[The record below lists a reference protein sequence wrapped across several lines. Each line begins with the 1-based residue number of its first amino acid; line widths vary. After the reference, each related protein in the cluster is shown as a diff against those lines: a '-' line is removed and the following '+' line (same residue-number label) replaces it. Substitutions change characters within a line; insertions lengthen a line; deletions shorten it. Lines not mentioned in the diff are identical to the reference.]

1 MASIN
6 RGDNTGAFG
15 KEFLRI
21 YINNPNNLYIQK
33 AVFQINGCLEK
44 EYFEPKFPLK
54 VNFTGEETELLHQVN
69 ECRLALWDEYGRRRT
84 ADGKFTF
91 FVKENRI
98 KQPDAPVEN
107 MPTDEDVN
115 VPSITFDLDE
125 AEFAAQF
132 VVDATPT
139 KMSEL
144 QQDIY
149 LFTPDKIVDGENI
162 HTYMDGDKLVINA
175 LLDPHVQWADITGK
189 PTINGM
195 PLEGNVEIHLEQEIP
210 NADWKA
216 TSGPAAILNKPNFA
230 DVAYTGRYSTLL
242 DKPQIPTKTSDLQ
255 NDDEFITN
263 RVSTLVNYYN
273 KEQVDKKV
281 DFTNDFTEINN
292 KITANKQETDE
303 KIVEL
308 QYDINSKVTQTQLNE
323 QLADKVNTAQLQD
336 AVDGKLDRR
345 ELGNGR
351 LNITINNV
359 SAGSFAANQTTNSA
373 INIDIPTKLSELF
386 NDTNFVTQEQISFD
400 NLVTRDEL
408 NTQLEFKADETD
420 IGHGIATFNVNGEKV
435 GTFSANAQGNKNI
448 DIHVPTNV
456 SDLINDS
463 GFIDNTQ
470 LDSIHTDISNLQ
482 ADINILGPNIQD
494 LQSQVD
500 LKVDKQPGMTLM
512 STTEVERLSQLHD
525 YDDTE
530 IRQGLEDVQNKII
543 TLDDEIATKQSIEA
557 GKGLS
562 TNDFTDY
569 YKQKLDN
576 SQADLSGM
584 QTQID
589 ETNNKIIELNDKTTA
604 IDTEV
609 EELNVGLQDEI
620 ATRQEKYNYLQQQI
634 EGMTAKAT
642 VVDIV
647 QSTEDLDTYD
657 TSVLREKDVICVLKD
672 DTKNN
677 TTTYYRW
684 NGSLFTFIGSEGEY
698 YTKSEANELFV
709 EETRKING
717 YTLNEDIT
725 LSASDVRALPEDT
738 VIGNGT
744 LTIQVNG
751 QQLGTFTSNQE
762 TNRAIDIPVP
772 TTISQ
777 LENDI
782 QFVDQDKLD
791 SELITI
797 NDSLDAMEESLDLA
811 NTRLD
816 TLQGVITG
824 DVSGLAEVAFTNN
837 YNSLDGLPTIPTAVS
852 QLENDVG
859 YVFTMGNEKQ
869 LDVILTPYA
878 LKSDIPVKVSEVE
891 NDRGYVTNNA
901 IGRGILTI
909 QLQNKQLG
917 TWMANEKDD
926 YTITIPLDNQLST
939 TSENP
944 VQNNIIT
951 NEMNQKAYD
960 NTVVHLAGQETIT
973 GGKIFTGIVDLQ
985 GESTCVTQAIEDNTT
1000 KIASTAYVKNQ
1011 DYCTNTDAVHKAQ
1024 DETITGN
1031 KTFTGNVTLNNA
1043 TGVTVINTDN
1053 SNNLATTKFVKDQ
1066 DYAVNSETVH
1076 NFGDETIN
1084 GDKTFAETTTFVGIT
1099 YLGRFCHVV
1108 TPDENDETNDYE
1120 DLVTNVQFVNDK
1132 IATVNTRIDNEVQTL
1147 ETSITNNVETLNNTI
1162 TSTQNTLQGNINTLS
1177 QTVTSNYTSLD
1188 GRITTLNNN
1197 LQNYY
1202 TKSEVDNLLTQKD
1215 TTISQLQQLITQMQ
1229 QQITSLEQRVT
1240 ALEPEQP

>member
-1 MASIN
+1 M
-6 RGDNTGAFG
+6 
-15 KEFLRI
+15 
-21 YINNPNNLYIQK
+21 
-33 AVFQINGCLEK
+33 
-44 EYFEPKFPLK
+44 
-54 VNFTGEETELLHQVN
+54 
-69 ECRLALWDEYGRRRT
+69 
-84 ADGKFTF
+84 
-91 FVKENRI
+91 
-98 KQPDAPVEN
+98 
-107 MPTDEDVN
+107 
-115 VPSITFDLDE
+115 
-125 AEFAAQF
+125 
-132 VVDATPT
+132 
-139 KMSEL
+139 
-144 QQDIY
+144 
-149 LFTPDKIVDGENI
+149 
-162 HTYMDGDKLVINA
+162 
-175 LLDPHVQWADITGK
+175 
-189 PTINGM
+189 
-195 PLEGNVEIHLEQEIP
+195 
-210 NADWKA
+210 
-216 TSGPAAILNKPNFA
+216 
-230 DVAYTGRYSTLL
+230 
-242 DKPQIPTKTSDLQ
+242 
-255 NDDEFITN
+255 
-263 RVSTLVNYYN
+263 
-273 KEQVDKKV
+273 
-281 DFTNDFTEINN
+281 
-292 KITANKQETDE
+292 
-303 KIVEL
+303 
-308 QYDINSKVTQTQLNE
+308 
-323 QLADKVNTAQLQD
+323 
-336 AVDGKLDRR
+336 
-345 ELGNGR
+345 
-351 LNITINNV
+351 
-359 SAGSFAANQTTNSA
+359 
-373 INIDIPTKLSELF
+373 
-386 NDTNFVTQEQISFD
+386 
-400 NLVTRDEL
+400 
-408 NTQLEFKADETD
+408 
-420 IGHGIATFNVNGEKV
+420 
-435 GTFSANAQGNKNI
+435 
-448 DIHVPTNV
+448 
-456 SDLINDS
+456 
-463 GFIDNTQ
+463 
-470 LDSIHTDISNLQ
+470 DSIHTDISNLQ
-482 ADINILGPNIQD
+482 ADINVLGPNIQD

-500 LKVDKQPGMTLM
+500 LKVDKQPGMSLM
-512 STTEVERLSQLHD
+512 STAEIERLSQLHD

-530 IRQGLEDVQNKII
+530 IKQGLEDTQNKLI
-543 TLDDEIATKQSIEA
+543 TLQDEIATKQSIEA

-576 SQADLSGM
+576 SQADLSGI

-589 ETNNKIIELNDKTTA
+589 EANNKIIELNDKTAA

-609 EELNVGLQDEI
+609 EELNIGLQDEI
-620 ATRQEKYNYLQQQI
+620 AARQEKYNYLQQQI

-647 QSTEDLDTYD
+647 QSTEDLDNYD
-657 TSVLREKDVICVLKD
+657 TSTLREKDVICVLKD

-684 NGSLFTFIGSEGEY
+684 TGSLFTFIGSEGEY

-717 YTLNEDIT
+717 YTLTEDIT
-725 LSASDVRALPEDT
+725 LNAGDVKALPEDT
-738 VIGNGT
+738 IIGNGT

-751 QQLGTFTSNQE
+751 HQLGTFTSNQE

-777 LENDI
+777 LENDT
-782 QFVDQDKLD
+782 QFINQDKLD

-797 NDSLDAMEESLDLA
+797 NDSLDAMEESLDLT

-837 YNSLDGLPTIPTAVS
+837 YNSLDGLPTIPTTVS

-859 YVFTMGNEKQ
+859 YVFTLGDEKE

-909 QLQNKQLG
+909 QLQDKQLG

-939 TSENP
+939 SSENP

-951 NEMNQKAYD
+951 NEMNLKAYD
-960 NTVVHLAGQETIT
+960 NTVVHLAQDEIIT
-973 GGKIFTGIVDLQ
+973 GNKTFTGRVSLQ
-985 GESTCVTQAIEDNTT
+985 GETTCITQDITDNSTKV
-1000 KIASTAYVKNQ
+1000 ASTAYVKNQ

-1024 DETITGN
+1024 NETITGN

-1043 TGVTVINTDN
+1043 TGITVIQTDN

-1120 DLVTNVQFVNDK
+1120 DLVTNVQFVNEK

-1147 ETSITNNVETLNNTI
+1147 NTTI

-1188 GRITTLNNN
+1188 GRITSINNN

-1202 TKSEVDNLLTQKD
+1202 TKTEVNNLLTQRD
-1215 TTISQLQQLITQMQ
+1215 NTISQLQQLITQMQ
-1229 QQITSLEQRVT
+1229 QQITSLEQRV
-1240 ALEPEQP
+1240 AVLEPEQP